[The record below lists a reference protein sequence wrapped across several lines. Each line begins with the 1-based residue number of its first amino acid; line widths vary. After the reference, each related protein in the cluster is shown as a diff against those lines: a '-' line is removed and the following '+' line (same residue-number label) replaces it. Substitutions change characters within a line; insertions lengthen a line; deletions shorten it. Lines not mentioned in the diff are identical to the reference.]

1 MKIVILTPRVP
12 EILDKGDKLRIFHQI
27 KFLSTSNEI
36 HLISLSTSKKRKVN
50 PELKQF
56 IKSFHVI
63 SSTKLN
69 RIFNLFYYSIFKKL
83 PFQVSYYFSKKN
95 KSKIDKI
102 ISNIEPQLVY
112 CQLIRTSEFVKYRKE
127 VKIIDFMDCFS
138 LGLKRR
144 IKKSSIFF
152 KKIVNVEYKRVK
164 NYETKIFDHFNFKTI
179 ISEFDKKNIN
189 HENRNQ
195 IVIVKNGIDLNYF
208 KRKSNN
214 YNKKTIIFVG
224 NMSYK
229 PNILAAK
236 FICEKILPLVNI
248 KIKNTKVII
257 AGSSPTD
264 EVKKLSKLNKN
275 IKVTGFISDIRT
287 AYEKGTVFIAPMFIG
302 SGLQNKLLEAMSMRI
317 PCITTEIANN
327 SLNATENEIIIA
339 KNEFEFAN
347 SCIDLFNNN
356 QKTLKLIENGYKFVK
371 TKYCWEKSTNVIN
384 KIIKNEIKFNRRSN

>member
-50 PELKQF
+50 PELKQY

-83 PFQVSYYFSKKN
+83 PFQVSYYFSKKS

-102 ISNIEPQLVY
+102 ISNIEPKLIY

-127 VKIIDFMDCFS
+127 VKIIDYMDCFS

-152 KKIVNVEYKRVK
+152 KKIVDIEYNRVK
-164 NYETKIFDHFNFKTI
+164 KYETKIFDYFDYKTI

-189 HENRNQ
+189 HENKNQ

-208 KRKSNN
+208 NRKSNN
-214 YNKKTIIFVG
+214 YKK
-224 NMSYK
+224 K
-229 PNILAAK
+229 
-236 FICEKILPLVNI
+236 
-248 KIKNTKVII
+248 
-257 AGSSPTD
+257 
-264 EVKKLSKLNKN
+264 
-275 IKVTGFISDIRT
+275 
-287 AYEKGTVFIAPMFIG
+287 
-302 SGLQNKLLEAMSMRI
+302 Q
-317 PCITTEIANN
+317 
-327 SLNATENEIIIA
+327 
-339 KNEFEFAN
+339 
-347 SCIDLFNNN
+347 LF
-356 QKTLKLIENGYKFVK
+356 
-371 TKYCWEKSTNVIN
+371 S
-384 KIIKNEIKFNRRSN
+384 